1 MALPQFRQWVVV
13 NNSGQTLTYNN
24 NGRINIKE
32 TAVHYTTTSGVSKLT
47 YTQLADD
54 DLGFVAASTLADAAE
69 IVGDNEVDNTSNLY
83 MGSQVQLEIT
93 HDEGTLADGTFD
105 LYMASGDTTG
115 ELPTDGSGYA
125 GAEANGLTFIGALV
139 WESNGLDDEVMRS
152 NTFTVGM

>member
-1 MALPQFRQWVVV
+1 MLSQFRKFIVV

-24 NGRINIKE
+24 NGRINLKE
-32 TAVHYTTTSGVSKLT
+32 TAIHINTADGKPV

-93 HDEGTLADGTFD
+93 HDEGTAADGTFD
-105 LYMASGDTTG
+105 LYIAGGDATG
-115 ELPTDGSGYA
+115 ELETDASGYA
-125 GAEANGLTFIGALV
+125 GTEANGLTFIGSLV
-139 WESNGLDDEVMRS
+139 WESNGLDDELIRS
-152 NTFTVGM
+152 QVFSIGI